1 MAKTEFLYLSE
12 PDLIKAGVLDAAKCI
27 DVCEEVFKI
36 LHEGDYLMGGPNHN
50 EHGLVLVFPKESK
63 FPNMP
68 LAGPERR
75 FIAMPAYLGGKFN
88 VCGEKWYGSNV
99 INPKER
105 GLPRSVLTVTLNDP
119 DTCEPIAYMSG
130 NLISSMRT
138 GCIPGVGVRYMANKN
153 AESISVIGVGPIQKA
168 TMLAMK
174 AELPDLKY
182 VYAEAAHLERAQG
195 FVEWCKE
202 ELGLNGEAFDS
213 MEACCKKGDIV
224 SVAASPKDP
233 LFFEDA
239 WFKEGAT
246 ILCTSPFEADDA
258 FWLKNK
264 IVFDNTKMH
273 EAYYTEGEELGDV
286 RKACNGWGKM
296 YSLMA
301 GGRMKGLD
309 QQISLG
315 DVVVDPSLGR
325 QNPKDKEIF
334 VTSGQVLFDVAWGKR
349 LYEEA
354 KRRGIGQ
361 NLVLW
366 DEPYWT

>member
-50 EHGLVLVFPKESK
+50 EHGLVLVFPKESR

-138 GCIPGVGVRYMANKN
+138 GCIPGVGVRYMANKD

-174 AELPDLKY
+174 AELPKLKY

-202 ELGLNGEAFDS
+202 ELGLSGEAFAS
-213 MEACCKKGDIV
+213 MEECCQKGEIV

-246 ILCTSPFEADDA
+246 ILCTSPFEADDD

-301 GGRMKGLD
+301 DGRMKGLD

-354 KRRGIGQ
+354 KRQGIGQ

>member
-1 MAKTEFLYLSE
+1 MATEILFLSE
-12 PDLIKAGVLDAAKCI
+12 PDLIRAGVLDAAKCI
-27 DVCEEVFKI
+27 DVCEEVFSI

-75 FIAMPAYLGGKFN
+75 FIAMPAYLGGRFN

-99 INPKER
+99 KNPKER

-119 DTCEPIAYMSG
+119 ESCEPFAFMSG

-138 GCIPGVGVRYMANKN
+138 GCIPGVGVRYMANKD
-153 AESISVIGVGPIQKA
+153 AESVSVIGVGPIQKA

-174 AELPDLKY
+174 AELPNLKY
-182 VYAEAAHLERAQG
+182 VYAKAAHLERAEG
-195 FVEWCKE
+195 FVDWCKE
-202 ELGLNGEAFDS
+202 ELGLTGEAFDS

-233 LFFEDA
+233 LYFEDA

-246 ILCTSPFEADDA
+246 IIGTSPFEADDA
-258 FWLKNK
+258 FWLNNP

-273 EAYYTEGEELGDV
+273 EAYYTEGAELGDV
-286 RKACNGWGKM
+286 KKACNGWGKM

-301 GGRMKGLD
+301 AGRLAGLEK
-309 QQISLG
+309 QISLG
-315 DVVVDPSLGR
+315 DVVTDPSLGR
-325 QNPKDKEIF
+325 KDKAAKEIF
-334 VTSGQVLFDVAWGKR
+334 VTSGQVLFDVAWGKT
-349 LYEEA
+349 LYETA
-354 KRRGIGQ
+354 KAQGIGQ
-361 NLVLW
+361 SMPLW